1 MTLPNST
8 RRGLRRGLAGALLLA
23 SLASFSTSGA
33 RADGAAVWSMKGE
46 HNTVYLAGSVH
57 ALPRDHAE
65 LSPQLEL
72 AYEAADV
79 IVMEVDL
86 DDLNPLEAVE
96 FLTSHGTLPEGQTLA
111 TVIGAKHYAAIVR
124 LAGSLD
130 LPELAISRLEP
141 WAAAMVLTQFALMKS
156 GYDPQLGVDMQ
167 LAERARVDHKPI
179 DGLETVVEQLG
190 IFDARSIGEQSKFLI
205 DSAKDVP
212 KMQQD
217 LDRLITAWR
226 KGDLRGMER
235 EFAKERAQAPALYD
249 ELLGA
254 RNRRWLPKIEALLDS
269 DRNYLVLV
277 GTLHFVG
284 HDGLL
289 ELLTRAGHKPVALS
303 AGAPAAAR

>member
-1 MTLPNST
+1 MTLPKST
-8 RRGLRRGLAGALLLA
+8 RRGLRRGLADALLLA
-23 SLASFSTSGA
+23 SLASFAGGA
-33 RADGAAVWSMKGE
+33 HADGAAVWSMQGAR
-46 HNTVYLAGSVH
+46 NTVYLAGSVH
-57 ALPRDHAE
+57 ALPKDHAE

-72 AYEAADV
+72 AYQAADV

-111 TVIGAKHYAAIVR
+111 TVIGAKHYADIVK
-124 LAGSLD
+124 LANSVG
-130 LPELAISRLEP
+130 LPEPAISRLEP

-167 LAERARVDHKPI
+167 LSERARTDHKPI

-205 DSAKDVP
+205 DSANDVP
-212 KMQQD
+212 KLHDD
-217 LDRLITAWR
+217 LDRLIGAWR

-235 EFAKERAQAPALYD
+235 EFNKERAAAPALYD

-269 DRNYLVLV
+269 DRNDLVLV

-284 HDGLL
+284 RDGLL
-289 ELLTRAGHKPVALS
+289 ELLTRAGHKPVALP
-303 AGAPAAAR
+303 AGTPAAAR